1 MKKVLVAV
9 VLMMGIGSFSAF
21 AAETSVD
28 SVVIACEV
36 NQDDFVKVEVK
47 DLPGVVTQSIEK
59 SYPDSVIQEVYVAEK
74 TEGKLFKVILVIE
87 GKEAIAIF
95 NEKGEEFILEGEEL
109 LARAFCH
116 EIDHLGGHLYVE
128 KVEGE
133 LHDSPAYN
141 EEDMEYEVEE

>member
-9 VLMMGIGSFSAF
+9 VLMMGIGSFNAF

-28 SVVIACEV
+28 SVAIACEV

-47 DLPGVVTQSIEK
+47 DLPRVVAQSIEK
-59 SYPDSVIQEVYVAEK
+59 SYPGSAIQEVYVAEK

-95 NEKGEEFILEGEEL
+95 NEKGEEM
-109 LARAFCH
+109 
-116 EIDHLGGHLYVE
+116 
-128 KVEGE
+128 K
-133 LHDSPAYN
+133 
-141 EEDMEYEVEE
+141 

>member
-21 AAETSVD
+21 AAEISVD
-28 SVVIACEV
+28 SVAIACEV

-59 SYPDSVIQEVYVAEK
+59 SYPDSAIQEVYVAEK

-109 LARAFCH
+109 LARAN
-116 EIDHLGGHLYVE
+116 DAGGKDNITVL
-128 KVEGE
+128 
-133 LHDSPAYN
+133 LACL
-141 EEDMEYEVEE
+141 

>member
-95 NEKGEEFILEGEEL
+95 NEKGEFLRMGMGQSSCLLKEGRRDEVV
-109 LARAFCH
+109 
-116 EIDHLGGHLYVE
+116 I
-128 KVEGE
+128 
-133 LHDSPAYN
+133 N
-141 EEDMEYEVEE
+141 E

>member
-9 VLMMGIGSFSAF
+9 VLMMCIGSFSAF

-95 NEKGEEFILEGEEL
+95 NEKGEEM
-109 LARAFCH
+109 
-116 EIDHLGGHLYVE
+116 
-128 KVEGE
+128 K
-133 LHDSPAYN
+133 
-141 EEDMEYEVEE
+141 

>member
-47 DLPGVVTQSIEK
+47 DLPVTQSIEK

-95 NEKGEEFILEGEEL
+95 NEKGEEM
-109 LARAFCH
+109 
-116 EIDHLGGHLYVE
+116 
-128 KVEGE
+128 K
-133 LHDSPAYN
+133 
-141 EEDMEYEVEE
+141 

>member
-28 SVVIACEV
+28 SV
-36 NQDDFVKVEVK
+36 

-95 NEKGEEFILEGEEL
+95 NEKGEEM
-109 LARAFCH
+109 
-116 EIDHLGGHLYVE
+116 
-128 KVEGE
+128 K
-133 LHDSPAYN
+133 
-141 EEDMEYEVEE
+141 

>member
-9 VLMMGIGSFSAF
+9 VLMMGVGSFSAF
-21 AAETSVD
+21 AAETSV
-28 SVVIACEV
+28 
-36 NQDDFVKVEVK
+36 DFVKVEVK

-95 NEKGEEFILEGEEL
+95 NEKGEEM
-109 LARAFCH
+109 
-116 EIDHLGGHLYVE
+116 
-128 KVEGE
+128 K
-133 LHDSPAYN
+133 
-141 EEDMEYEVEE
+141 

>member
-47 DLPGVVTQSIEK
+47 GSSNFGS
-59 SYPDSVIQEVYVAEK
+59 SYPIHRDILSSDRRSKYV
-74 TEGKLFKVILVIE
+74 
-87 GKEAIAIF
+87 
-95 NEKGEEFILEGEEL
+95 
-109 LARAFCH
+109 
-116 EIDHLGGHLYVE
+116 
-128 KVEGE
+128 
-133 LHDSPAYN
+133 
-141 EEDMEYEVEE
+141 

>member
-1 MKKVLVAV
+1 MKKVLGAV

-21 AAETSVD
+21 AAEISVD

-74 TEGKLFKVILVIE
+74 TEGKLFKVILLIE

-95 NEKGEEFILEGEEL
+95 NEKGEEM
-109 LARAFCH
+109 
-116 EIDHLGGHLYVE
+116 
-128 KVEGE
+128 K
-133 LHDSPAYN
+133 
-141 EEDMEYEVEE
+141 

>member
-47 DLPGVVTQSIEK
+47 DLPGVVTQSIELSLIHIYASGK
-59 SYPDSVIQEVYVAEK
+59 AGRGSIYPS
-74 TEGKLFKVILVIE
+74 
-87 GKEAIAIF
+87 
-95 NEKGEEFILEGEEL
+95 
-109 LARAFCH
+109 
-116 EIDHLGGHLYVE
+116 
-128 KVEGE
+128 
-133 LHDSPAYN
+133 
-141 EEDMEYEVEE
+141 

>member
-36 NQDDFVKVEVK
+36 NQDDFVKVE

-95 NEKGEEFILEGEEL
+95 NEKGEEM
-109 LARAFCH
+109 
-116 EIDHLGGHLYVE
+116 
-128 KVEGE
+128 K
-133 LHDSPAYN
+133 
-141 EEDMEYEVEE
+141 

>member
-21 AAETSVD
+21 AAEISVD

-74 TEGKLFKVILVIE
+74 TEGKLFKVIFFGTPEILVVFTVPFWMVTFTVFT
-87 GKEAIAIF
+87 APP
-95 NEKGEEFILEGEEL
+95 
-109 LARAFCH
+109 ARVTVSF
-116 EIDHLGGHLYVE
+116 VFP
-128 KVEGE
+128 VFF
-133 LHDSPAYN
+133 
-141 EEDMEYEVEE
+141 

>member
-21 AAETSVD
+21 AAEISVD

-59 SYPDSVIQEVYVAEK
+59 SYPDSVIQGYMLRK
-74 TEGKLFKVILVIE
+74 RL
-87 GKEAIAIF
+87 
-95 NEKGEEFILEGEEL
+95 KGNSL
-109 LARAFCH
+109 R
-116 EIDHLGGHLYVE
+116 
-128 KVEGE
+128 
-133 LHDSPAYN
+133 
-141 EEDMEYEVEE
+141 

>member
-47 DLPGVVTQSIEK
+47 DLP
-59 SYPDSVIQEVYVAEK
+59 DSVIQEVYVAEK

-95 NEKGEEFILEGEEL
+95 NEKGEEM
-109 LARAFCH
+109 
-116 EIDHLGGHLYVE
+116 
-128 KVEGE
+128 K
-133 LHDSPAYN
+133 
-141 EEDMEYEVEE
+141 

>member
-95 NEKGEEFILEGEEL
+95 NEKGEEKMCIRDRRYPTNWDFHIRNISAVGSRKWLGL
-109 LARAFCH
+109 HLMN
-116 EIDHLGGHLYVE
+116 IDKIETIRHLNHG
-128 KVEGE
+128 
-133 LHDSPAYN
+133 S
-141 EEDMEYEVEE
+141 

>member
-21 AAETSVD
+21 AAEISVD
-28 SVVIACEV
+28 SVVIAC
-36 NQDDFVKVEVK
+36 VKVEVK

-74 TEGKLFKVILVIE
+74 TEGKLFKVILLIE

-95 NEKGEEFILEGEEL
+95 NEKGEEM
-109 LARAFCH
+109 
-116 EIDHLGGHLYVE
+116 
-128 KVEGE
+128 K
-133 LHDSPAYN
+133 
-141 EEDMEYEVEE
+141 

>member
-21 AAETSVD
+21 AAEISVD

-59 SYPDSVIQEVYVAEK
+59 EVYVAEK
-74 TEGKLFKVILVIE
+74 TEGKLFKVILLIE

-95 NEKGEEFILEGEEL
+95 NEKGEEM
-109 LARAFCH
+109 
-116 EIDHLGGHLYVE
+116 
-128 KVEGE
+128 K
-133 LHDSPAYN
+133 
-141 EEDMEYEVEE
+141 

>member
-36 NQDDFVKVEVK
+36 NQDDFVKVE
-47 DLPGVVTQSIEK
+47 
-59 SYPDSVIQEVYVAEK
+59 EK

-95 NEKGEEFILEGEEL
+95 NEKGEEM
-109 LARAFCH
+109 
-116 EIDHLGGHLYVE
+116 
-128 KVEGE
+128 K
-133 LHDSPAYN
+133 
-141 EEDMEYEVEE
+141 

>member
-21 AAETSVD
+21 AAEISVD
-28 SVVIACEV
+28 SVVIACE
-36 NQDDFVKVEVK
+36 VKVEVK

-74 TEGKLFKVILVIE
+74 TEGKLFKVILLIE

-95 NEKGEEFILEGEEL
+95 NEKGEEM
-109 LARAFCH
+109 
-116 EIDHLGGHLYVE
+116 
-128 KVEGE
+128 K
-133 LHDSPAYN
+133 
-141 EEDMEYEVEE
+141 

>member
-74 TEGKLFKVILVIE
+74 TEGKLFKVNPKHITISSDGQGSLP
-87 GKEAIAIF
+87 IF
-95 NEKGEEFILEGEEL
+95 NEKGEEM
-109 LARAFCH
+109 
-116 EIDHLGGHLYVE
+116 
-128 KVEGE
+128 K
-133 LHDSPAYN
+133 
-141 EEDMEYEVEE
+141 

>member
-59 SYPDSVIQEVYVAEK
+59 SYPDSVIQYVAEK

-95 NEKGEEFILEGEEL
+95 NEKGEEM
-109 LARAFCH
+109 
-116 EIDHLGGHLYVE
+116 
-128 KVEGE
+128 K
-133 LHDSPAYN
+133 
-141 EEDMEYEVEE
+141 

>member
-74 TEGKLFKVILVIE
+74 TEGKLYLY
-87 GKEAIAIF
+87 
-95 NEKGEEFILEGEEL
+95 EKTNTTNKL
-109 LARAFCH
+109 LYDDYYQGDF
-116 EIDHLGGHLYVE
+116 
-128 KVEGE
+128 
-133 LHDSPAYN
+133 
-141 EEDMEYEVEE
+141 